1 MNVKICKM
9 ALFITAATLSVS
21 GCTSAHTDAQQL
33 ELVSVDMDSSEHDY
47 NFGISAS
54 FENSDSFETED
65 IVVSENANKDILNT
79 IPVEHGESDV
89 FLDMLDEDNGYLL
102 YCGGPAA
109 GLMEKYIYF
118 TNDRWETYDKID
130 ISSKIDGYPTSFAAL
145 SSERLYIGTQLRGDG
160 YLFETTDNGANW
172 ESVSVDNDIEHCRY
186 GYVPALDA
194 SADALYAL
202 LDLERDGKEGA
213 YCLYKLDDRQDKW
226 DKAGTYDAGSDLP
239 IKSFYMYDGG
249 LYIDLND
256 GLYKINMEFLK

>member
-1 MNVKICKM
+1 MNVKIRKM
-9 ALFITAATLSVS
+9 ALFTTAVALCVS

-109 GLMEKYIYF
+109 GLMEKYIYS
-118 TNDRWETYDKID
+118 TND
-130 ISSKIDGYPTSFAAL
+130 TSFAAL
-145 SSERLYIGTQLRGDG
+145 SPECLYIGTQLRGDG
-160 YLFETTDNGANW
+160 YLFETTDSGENW

-226 DKAGTYDAGSDLP
+226 DKTGTYDAGSDLP
-239 IKSFYMYDGG
+239 INSFYIYDGG

-256 GLYKINMEFLK
+256 GLYKINME